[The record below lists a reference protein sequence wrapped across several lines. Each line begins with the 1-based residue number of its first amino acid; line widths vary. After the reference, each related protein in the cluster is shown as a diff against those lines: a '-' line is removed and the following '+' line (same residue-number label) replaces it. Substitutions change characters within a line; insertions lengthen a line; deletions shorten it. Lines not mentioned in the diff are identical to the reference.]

1 MSQSSA
7 SSYNYFR
14 PALTAHH
21 DSRTSAATRA
31 AVRFPNVRESAIET
45 SLYEPIPE
53 SRGCVGATGTA
64 ASLAYS
70 QVSTKI
76 LCAVQ
81 VLRHT
86 RVYIVQGIKLWDCFF
101 ISHLPARGG
110 NFRGYCQGCMGIK
123 INTTRDSGK
132 KMVKI
137 VLYGQFFLKW
147 IPNKFFIL
155 SCCCITR
162 RQVIQI
168 NMLQGYF

>member
-1 MSQSSA
+1 MSKSSA

-137 VLYGQFFLKW
+137 VLYGQFFSKMDTEQ
-147 IPNKFFIL
+147 FFHSFL
-155 SCCCITR
+155 LLHHQKASNT
-162 RQVIQI
+162 
-168 NMLQGYF
+168 N